1 MSACE
6 SSSEAMRIDFDSTWK
21 DTTEVYFPA
30 LLELFEPQMLPRVGD
45 HEPVSF
51 LDQEMQELAQV
62 LGDEGGAEVDVGGG
76 GTVAAGSES
85 QPYHGSR
92 RGRRRARRSGRL
104 RVDKLVRVPL
114 PVPVPVVAGA
124 TGDDADGVDAGADAG
139 TGTGARAGARAGAG
153 LGLGPGAAEATGADA
168 GGADAGIGS
177 GSGSGAARVKEK
189 LAAKSAA
196 KSAAKEKTAATPTAT
211 ATTRSSAKAKPAYWL
226 AHIEVQT
233 QRDSTLP
240 RRLLDY
246 HYHIERRHRCRVI
259 TFVILGDL
267 SPSWRPGQFSSD
279 VPPLGM
285 SLGYLSLKLIDLEL
299 KLELPRFRGNPVAM
313 VVRAHLAALR
323 TRHDLEARYTQRV
336 ALVRRLYEEGFSR
349 KDVVF
354 IHGLIDRLMILPRP
368 LMIRFRQELFTIEKD
383 KNMPYVDTLTRMS
396 LQEGRQKGRKEG
408 LQEGRKEGR
417 QEGSL
422 VQARDSVIEALE
434 IRFGEVS
441 NDLRERITAL
451 DNLRN
456 LKAQLRRAIT
466 VPSIDQF

>member
-1 MSACE
+1 
-6 SSSEAMRIDFDSTWK
+6 
-21 DTTEVYFPA
+21 
-30 LLELFEPQMLPRVGD
+30 MLPRVAD

-51 LDQEMQELAQV
+51 LDQEMQELAHA
-62 LGDEGGAEVDVGGG
+62 LGDDGRAEVDVGGD

-92 RGRRRARRSGRL
+92 RSRRRARRSGRL

-114 PVPVPVVAGA
+114 PIGAQGAEGDLGAGA
-124 TGDDADGVDAGADAG
+124 AAA
-139 TGTGARAGARAGAG
+139 AGAG
-153 LGLGPGAAEATGADA
+153 LGSGPGAAGAN
-168 GGADAGIGS
+168 
-177 GSGSGAARVKEK
+177 EK
-189 LAAKSAA
+189 LAAAAGSISAA
-196 KSAAKEKTAATPTAT
+196 KSAVKSAAREKSASKTAATPTTT
-211 ATTRSSAKAKPAYWL
+211 ATTRASAKAKPAYWL

-267 SPSWRPGQFSSD
+267 SPSWRPGRFSSD

-285 SLGYLSLKLIDLEL
+285 SLGYMSLKLIDLEV
-299 KLELPRFRGNPVAM
+299 KLETPRFRGNPVAM

-336 ALVRRLYEEGFSR
+336 ALVRRLYEEGFSQ

-396 LQEGRQKGRKEG
+396 RE
-408 LQEGRKEGR
+408 
-417 QEGSL
+417 EGSL
-422 VQARDSVIEALE
+422 AQARESVIEALE

-451 DNLRN
+451 DNLRA

-466 VPSIDQF
+466 VPSLEQF

>member
-1 MSACE
+1 
-6 SSSEAMRIDFDSTWK
+6 MRIDFDSTWK

-114 PVPVPVVAGA
+114 PLLVPVVAGA
-124 TGDDADGVDAGADAG
+124 TGDDADGVDAGAGSGADTDAG
-139 TGTGARAGARAGAG
+139 AGAG
-153 LGLGPGAAEATGADA
+153 LGPGPGAAEATGA
-168 GGADAGIGS
+168 
-177 GSGSGAARVKEK
+177 GSGAAGANEKLAAAAGSGASPKSAVK

-196 KSAAKEKTAATPTAT
+196 KVASKTAATPTAT
-211 ATTRSSAKAKPAYWL
+211 ATTRSSAKTKPAYWL

-396 LQEGRQKGRKEG
+396 LQEGLQKGRKEG
-408 LQEGRKEGR
+408 LQEGRQEGR
-417 QEGSL
+417 EEGSL
-422 VQARDSVIEALE
+422 AQARESVIEALE
-434 IRFGEVS
+434 IRFGEVQPELVERI
-441 NDLRERITAL
+441 NAFQDLRT
-451 DNLRN
+451 
-456 LKAQLRRAIT
+456 LKAQHRRAIT
-466 VPSIDQF
+466 VSSLEQF

>member
-1 MSACE
+1 MGGCE
-6 SSSEAMRIDFDSTWK
+6 TCSDAMRIDFDSVWK
-21 DTTEVYFPA
+21 DTTEVYFTA
-30 LLELFEPQMLPRVGD
+30 LLELFEPQTLPKVPD
-45 HEPVSF
+45 HEPLSF
-51 LDQEMQELAQV
+51 LDQEMQQLAQV
-62 LGDEGGAEVDVGGG
+62 LGDEGGPDGEMGAGADPGGHSDDG
-76 GTVAAGSES
+76 RTTG
-85 QPYHGSR
+85 QSR
-92 RGRRRARRSGRL
+92 RERRRARRSSRL

-114 PVPVPVVAGA
+114 PL
-124 TGDDADGVDAGADAG
+124 
-139 TGTGARAGARAGAG
+139 GARGASG
-153 LGLGPGAAEATGADA
+153 GLGPDLGPDLGPSSELASDTGAVRA
-168 GGADAGIGS
+168 
-177 GSGSGAARVKEK
+177 V
-189 LAAKSAA
+189 AKSAA
-196 KSAAKEKTAATPTAT
+196 RSVAKEKSASKTRRAQAAND
-211 ATTRSSAKAKPAYWL
+211 TTRCSAKTKPAYWL

-233 QRDSTLP
+233 QRDSALP

-267 SPSWRPGQFSSD
+267 SPSWRPGRFSSD

-285 SLGYLSLKLIDLEL
+285 SLGYLSLKLIDLEV
-299 KLELPRFRGNPVAM
+299 KLESPRFRGNPVAM

-336 ALVRRLYEEGFSR
+336 ALVRRLYEEGFSQ

-396 LQEGRQKGRKEG
+396 RE
-408 LQEGRKEGR
+408 
-417 QEGSL
+417 EGSL
-422 VQARDSVIEALE
+422 AQARESVIEALE

-441 NDLRERITAL
+441 TDLRERITAL
-451 DNLRN
+451 DNLRT

-466 VPSIDQF
+466 VPSLEQF

>member
-1 MSACE
+1 
-6 SSSEAMRIDFDSTWK
+6 MRIDFDSTWK

-30 LLELFEPQMLPRVGD
+30 LLELFEPQMLPRVAD

-51 LDQEMQELAQV
+51 LDQEMQELAHA
-62 LGDEGGAEVDVGGG
+62 LGDDGRAEVDVGGD

-92 RGRRRARRSGRL
+92 RSRRRARRSGRL

-114 PVPVPVVAGA
+114 PIGAQGAEGDLGAGA
-124 TGDDADGVDAGADAG
+124 AAA
-139 TGTGARAGARAGAG
+139 AGAG
-153 LGLGPGAAEATGADA
+153 LGSGPGAAGAN
-168 GGADAGIGS
+168 
-177 GSGSGAARVKEK
+177 EK
-189 LAAKSAA
+189 LAAAAGSISAA
-196 KSAAKEKTAATPTAT
+196 KSAVKSAAREKSASKTAATPTTT
-211 ATTRSSAKAKPAYWL
+211 ATTRASAKAKPAYWL

-267 SPSWRPGQFSSD
+267 SPSWRPGRFSSD

-285 SLGYLSLKLIDLEL
+285 SLGYMSLKLIDLEV
-299 KLELPRFRGNPVAM
+299 KLETPRFRGNPVAM

-336 ALVRRLYEEGFSR
+336 ALVRRLYEEGFSQ

-368 LMIRFRQELFTIEKD
+368 LMIRFKQELFTIEKD

-396 LQEGRQKGRKEG
+396 RE
-408 LQEGRKEGR
+408 
-417 QEGSL
+417 EGSL
-422 VQARDSVIEALE
+422 AQARESVIEALE

-441 NDLRERITAL
+441 KDLRERITAL
-451 DNLRN
+451 NNLRT
-456 LKAQLRRAIT
+456 LKAQHRRAIT
-466 VPSIDQF
+466 VPSLDQF